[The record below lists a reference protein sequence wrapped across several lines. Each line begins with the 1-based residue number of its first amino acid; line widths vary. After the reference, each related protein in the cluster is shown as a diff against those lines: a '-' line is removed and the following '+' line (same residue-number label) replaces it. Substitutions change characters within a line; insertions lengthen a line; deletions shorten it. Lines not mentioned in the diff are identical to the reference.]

1 MSPKTKGRVVYGRK
15 VQLALRVLA
24 LAGAIGSLFCSIVI
38 KNAAVTV
45 IWIVRVGVSD
55 AIRLCYV
62 ETAFNTLQASCRNFA
77 HSLRHIYFESL
88 FYYKASRIAG

>member
-15 VQLALRVLA
+15 VQLGLRILA

-38 KNAAVTV
+38 KNAAITV

-55 AIRLCYV
+55 AARLCDV
-62 ETAFNTLQASCRNFA
+62 ELEPNSLQASCRNSA

-88 FYYKASRIAG
+88 FDHKASRVAG

>member
-45 IWIVRVGVSD
+45 IWIVRVGVSN
-55 AIRLCYV
+55 A
-62 ETAFNTLQASCRNFA
+62 
-77 HSLRHIYFESL
+77 
-88 FYYKASRIAG
+88 